1 MNRMDVS
8 IVFQDGDT
16 PNMEFKMFS
25 NRNKKGCS
33 VWISGH
39 EKGLDLIFQNHQDLA
54 KLIRTLERAYKE
66 GSKQHD
72 D

>member
-8 IVFQDGDT
+8 IVYLEGKT
-16 PNMEFKMFS
+16 PSVEFR
-25 NRNKKGCS
+25 NLPDNKKACT
-33 VWISGH
+33 VWVDSDGG
-39 EKGLDLIFQNHQDLA
+39 GLHLIFQNHRDLA

>member
-16 PNMEFKMFS
+16 PNAEFRMLPS
-25 NRNKKGCS
+25 GNGKGCA
-33 VWISGH
+33 VWIDGDESS
-39 EKGLDLIFQNHQDLA
+39 LDLIFQNHKDLA

-66 GSKQHD
+66 GRKKHD